1 MDSRRILPLIVLI
14 VLLLLWVA
22 PCGAS
27 GYGTPGQFFS
37 GPGISAV
44 SAHFA
49 SIRSD
54 PNELYAF
61 FLAMPKGGD
70 LHNHLTGAVYPED
83 TIDIAARHGLYV
95 DPASGQLYASNT
107 APALIPVSVAYSNAT
122 LYSMLVDDWS
132 MRDYPENT
140 GSGSQWFFKT
150 FGLIGPAKSYM
161 GEMIAAVRNRAAQE
175 NLLYIETMMHVPGNS
190 AQIQQVEANVTWN
203 DNLSVMREELLDA
216 GLRDICRENAEKLAS
231 LDATGYTLSNPA
243 GKNVT
248 VRYLYE
254 AVRINPKKDVYTD
267 LVQAFETA
275 NQSPLVVGI
284 NFVGEEDTYYART
297 DYHLHMEMIGYL
309 HTVYPNVPIALHAG
323 EQTTGLVPP
332 EDLRFH
338 IADAIATAH
347 ASRIGHGVD
356 IMEENDS
363 EKTLDTMAEEK
374 IPIEILL
381 TSNDQILHVSG
392 ADHPVSVY
400 LSHDVPVVLG
410 TDDPG
415 VERTDLTE
423 QYVLLALQHPD
434 ISYEQIRE
442 INENGIRY
450 SFLPGPEK
458 EEMLGDLENKLD
470 QFERSFAVGQVPAP
484 YSIISG
490 EPQTA

>member
-1 MDSRRILPLIVLI
+1 
-14 VLLLLWVA
+14 
-22 PCGAS
+22 
-27 GYGTPGQFFS
+27 
-37 GPGISAV
+37 
-44 SAHFA
+44 
-49 SIRSD
+49 
-54 PNELYAF
+54 
-61 FLAMPKGGD
+61 
-70 LHNHLTGAVYPED
+70 
-83 TIDIAARHGLYV
+83 
-95 DPASGQLYASNT
+95 
-107 APALIPVSVAYSNAT
+107 
-122 LYSMLVDDWS
+122 
-132 MRDYPENT
+132 
-140 GSGSQWFFKT
+140 
-150 FGLIGPAKSYM
+150 M

-190 AQIQQVEANVTWN
+190 AQVQQVEANVTWN
-203 DNLSVMREELLDA
+203 DNLSVMREEFSM
-216 GLRDICRENAEKLAS
+216 RDSGISAARMREKLAS

-400 LSHDVPVVLG
+400 L
-410 TDDPG
+410 
-415 VERTDLTE
+415 
-423 QYVLLALQHPD
+423 
-434 ISYEQIRE
+434 
-442 INENGIRY
+442 
-450 SFLPGPEK
+450 
-458 EEMLGDLENKLD
+458 
-470 QFERSFAVGQVPAP
+470 
-484 YSIISG
+484 
-490 EPQTA
+490 